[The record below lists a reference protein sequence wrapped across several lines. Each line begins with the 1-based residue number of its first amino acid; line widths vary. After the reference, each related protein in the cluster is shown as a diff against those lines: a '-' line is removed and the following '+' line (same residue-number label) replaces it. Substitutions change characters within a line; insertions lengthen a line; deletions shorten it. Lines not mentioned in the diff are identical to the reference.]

1 MIEWLGRKEAYH
13 NLYSQCLAIKLAVE
27 VDETAG
33 GAVPR
38 AGSILDSSSSLIL
51 AGQYLAQFR
60 APLVERNRSCL
71 QDLQFT
77 QAPDQHAFYR
87 LSPPI
92 RPSWCS
98 LIERNPPSNARS

>member
-38 AGSILDSSSSLIL
+38 AGSILDSSSTMIR
-51 AGQYLAQFR
+51 GQYLAQFR
-60 APLVERNRSCL
+60 APLESISPAGLTVYPSAGPTCL
-71 QDLQFT
+71 LPIESANT
-77 QAPDQHAFYR
+77 ALLVLAYR
-87 LSPPI
+87 T
-92 RPSWCS
+92 
-98 LIERNPPSNARS
+98 